1 MKGSLCTWGPA
12 ERPGTS
18 STELRRLKA
27 GMCCGQ
33 HPSPPAAPGGDA
45 DGTTQPRASATESRA
60 GTHPQGLDLQP
71 QQSFLLG
78 SSTAAPVSVN
88 TVLSAVV
95 HCAAIMSPILLPR
108 APLHK
113 IMSRKGVVDHQK
125 KPKLIATFSLDKG
138 DVCCASHPA
147 GQIFPVV
154 HTHSSAWSKTPQHTA
169 LWNRAA

>member
-1 MKGSLCTWGPA
+1 MYLGPCRETWNQQHRAQKAESRDVLC
-12 ERPGTS
+12 
-18 STELRRLKA
+18 
-27 GMCCGQ
+27 Q

-45 DGTTQPRASATESRA
+45 DGTTEPRASATESRA